1 MWQVQVQRRGIA
13 EERGIIGNYHL
24 CLSDKSLTLVRTGQ
38 PRTITGENRVPSVEF
53 LLTTIRRLVYHI
65 ISIASYIK
73 NKCFFAIY

>member
-1 MWQVQVQRRGIA
+1 MQRRGIA

-53 LLTTIRRLVYHI
+53 LLTTIRR
-65 ISIASYIK
+65 
-73 NKCFFAIY
+73 